1 MIRQDPMGVV
11 AMIIINNNP
20 IALNL
25 IITKMAINNRA
36 HLCMKSSSNN
46 RDLMDFN
53 HSIEHGVIMN
63 IFLAKGHN
71 MSKEQME

>member
-11 AMIIINNNP
+11 RVKATIINLIPPNLDMVNN
-20 IALNL
+20 N
-25 IITKMAINNRA
+25 KV

-46 RDLMDFN
+46 KGQMDFN
-53 HSIEHGVIMN
+53 HSIDLGVHIN

>member
-1 MIRQDPMGVV
+1 MD
-11 AMIIINNNP
+11 
-20 IALNL
+20 
-25 IITKMAINNRA
+25 INNRA